1 MLLCCSFS
9 IIFQL
14 EITVADPIRNYYW
27 KWGYMD
33 FNIVWKRA
41 RLTSVDVSTIIKAS
55 KGLTAFQIIIHP
67 CLWII
72 CHKCSVS
79 YFIVCL
85 YSYKYSHDC
94 IDLVTLAL
102 TYHST
107 VVSARSGYGMSN
119 LFPSLSLRDILRRVV
134 ILGCWG
140 SMKLISPAA
149 ISGW

>member
-1 MLLCCSFS
+1 MRLYGLQHCLETCTVNLRWRQYNNKS
-9 IIFQL
+9 I
-14 EITVADPIRNYYW
+14 
-27 KWGYMD
+27 
-33 FNIVWKRA
+33 KR
-41 RLTSVDVSTIIKAS
+41 LDSISDHYSS
-55 KGLTAFQIIIHP
+55 
-67 CLWII
+67 LWII
-72 CHKCSVS
+72 CHTFSVS

-107 VVSARSGYGMSN
+107 VMSARSGYGMSN

-140 SMKLISPAA
+140 SMKLISLLQSQADNGLSLRLRHVVQWEEVESNQHHH
-149 ISGW
+149 IR